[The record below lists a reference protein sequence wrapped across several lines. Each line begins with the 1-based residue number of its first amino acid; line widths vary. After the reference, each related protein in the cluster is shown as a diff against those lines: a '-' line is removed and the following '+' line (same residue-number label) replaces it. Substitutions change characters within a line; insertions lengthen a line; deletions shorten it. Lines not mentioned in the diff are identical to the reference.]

1 ALTLSLD
8 INVFLLDEPT
18 SALDDDLAVL
28 VFGLI
33 DEKLKESDQ
42 ITIVAVTHDPRMKE
56 HFSTAKTWQ
65 L

>member
-1 ALTLSLD
+1 M
-8 INVFLLDEPT
+8 
-18 SALDDDLAVL
+18 
-28 VFGLI
+28 I

-42 ITIVAVTHDPRMKE
+42 ITIVAVTHDSRMKE